1 MKSELN
7 STVSN
12 ERQYDN
18 TSSLQILHGDS
29 LEALTGD
36 ASGKPVESHQ
46 RKRTRGNGVASRISR
61 ATRSTQ
67 DTALRDSSGVDNT
80 RSDGGQ
86 TSDLP
91 SER

>member
-29 LEALTGD
+29 LEALTGG
-36 ASGKPVESHQ
+36 ASGKPGESHQ
-46 RKRTRGNGVASRISR
+46 RKRIRGNGVAS
-61 ATRSTQ
+61 RSTQ